1 MLQEEPEVRV
11 INAEGEQTEK
21 VVFLFIKVPIIPNL
35 VLFHLKTYFLLTEI
49 IMIFMF
55 NDKFSVISPYI
66 WTI

>member
-66 WTI
+66 